1 MKKKPTKK
9 QQTPNPEPVA
19 QPAPPPA
26 ATADITTLA
35 QLTALVADPN
45 VSCPPWPNK
54 RIAVACPLCGETHAN
69 PISYVGRLARRGRA
83 TADELRWL
91 TQHLEAA
98 GIAVPA

>member
-9 QQTPNPEPVA
+9 QQVPNSEPA
-19 QPAPPPA
+19 TRPAPSV
-26 ATADITTLA
+26 ATADTTTLA
-35 QLTALVADPN
+35 QLTALVADPT

-69 PISYVGRLARRGRA
+69 PISYVGRLARRGTA
-83 TADELRWL
+83 TPDELRWL